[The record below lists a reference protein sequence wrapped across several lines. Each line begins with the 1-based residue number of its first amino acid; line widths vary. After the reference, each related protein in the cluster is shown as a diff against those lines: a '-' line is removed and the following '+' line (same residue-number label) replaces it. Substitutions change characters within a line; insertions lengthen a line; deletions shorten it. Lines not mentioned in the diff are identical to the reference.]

1 MFPCGSFIRGH
12 RVSRCLT
19 DETGYPFKGILLFLI
34 RKGIWFA
41 EKSSVTCFAKV
52 LDHAFSRDSGARIGD
67 DVVFIKGGGKS
78 GGSAKNWRTIVEKG
92 SIAMLYRVN
101 RNIYNAWEDDPRI
114 EVKLM
119 KDNGVT
125 PDTDGHKW
133 QERLVR
139 MITEDGK

>member
-1 MFPCGSFIRGH
+1 M
-12 RVSRCLT
+12 
-19 DETGYPFKGILLFLI
+19 
-34 RKGIWFA
+34 
-41 EKSSVTCFAKV
+41 
-52 LDHAFSRDSGARIGD
+52 
-67 DVVFIKGGGKS
+67 
-78 GGSAKNWRTIVEKG
+78 EKG
-92 SIAMLYRVN
+92 SIVMLYRVN

-125 PDTDGHKW
+125 PDTDDHKW